1 MRAGEACLWS
11 SRLVVSWEESVAL
24 SAALWLMPTVNDD
37 LENTDNV
44 VIIIFIIFIMSLLEY
59 GNQQLERQ
67 KRLQLKT
74 FDN

>member
-1 MRAGEACLWS
+1 M
-11 SRLVVSWEESVAL
+11 VVVQSLSWEESVAL
-24 SAALWLMPTVNDD
+24 SAALWLVPGDDD

-59 GNQQLERQ
+59 GNQRLERQ
-67 KRLQLKT
+67 KRLQIKT

>member
-1 MRAGEACLWS
+1 M
-11 SRLVVSWEESVAL
+11 VVVQSLSWEESVAL
-24 SAALWLMPTVNDD
+24 SAALWLMPGDDD

-67 KRLQLKT
+67 KRLQIKT

>member
-1 MRAGEACLWS
+1 MRAEACLWS

-24 SAALWLMPTVNDD
+24 SAALWLMPSDDD

>member
-24 SAALWLMPTVNDD
+24 SAALWLMPGDDD

-59 GNQQLERQ
+59 GNQRLERQ
-67 KRLQLKT
+67 KRLQIKT

>member
-1 MRAGEACLWS
+1 M
-11 SRLVVSWEESVAL
+11 VVVQSLSWEESVAL

-44 VIIIFIIFIMSLLEY
+44 VMIIFIIFIMSLLEY
-59 GNQQLERQ
+59 GNQRLERQ
-67 KRLQLKT
+67 KRLQIKT

>member
-1 MRAGEACLWS
+1 MVQSL
-11 SRLVVSWEESVAL
+11 SWEESVAL
-24 SAALWLMPTVNDD
+24 SAALWLMPVDDD

-67 KRLQLKT
+67 KRLQIKT

>member
-1 MRAGEACLWS
+1 MVQSL
-11 SRLVVSWEESVAL
+11 SWEESVAL
-24 SAALWLMPTVNDD
+24 SAALWLMPSDDD

-67 KRLQLKT
+67 KRLQIKT

>member
-1 MRAGEACLWS
+1 M
-11 SRLVVSWEESVAL
+11 VVVQSLSWEESVAL
-24 SAALWLMPTVNDD
+24 STALWLMPVDDD

-59 GNQQLERQ
+59 GNQRLERQ
-67 KRLQLKT
+67 KRLQIKT

>member
-1 MRAGEACLWS
+1 MVQSL
-11 SRLVVSWEESVAL
+11 SWEESVAL

-44 VIIIFIIFIMSLLEY
+44 VMIIFIIFIMSLLEY
-59 GNQQLERQ
+59 GNQRLERQ
-67 KRLQLKT
+67 KRLQIKT

>member
-1 MRAGEACLWS
+1 MVQSL
-11 SRLVVSWEESVAL
+11 SWEESVAL
-24 SAALWLMPTVNDD
+24 SAALWLMPDDDD
-37 LENTDNV
+37 LDNTDNV

-67 KRLQLKT
+67 KRLQIKT

>member
-1 MRAGEACLWS
+1 MVQSL
-11 SRLVVSWEESVAL
+11 SWEESVAL

-44 VIIIFIIFIMSLLEY
+44 VMIIFIIFIMSLLEY

-67 KRLQLKT
+67 KRLQIKT

>member
-1 MRAGEACLWS
+1 MRAEACLWS
-11 SRLVVSWEESVAL
+11 RRLVVSWEESVAL

-59 GNQQLERQ
+59 GNQRLERQ
-67 KRLQLKT
+67 KRLQIKT

>member
-1 MRAGEACLWS
+1 MVQSL
-11 SRLVVSWEESVAL
+11 SWEESVAL
-24 SAALWLMPTVNDD
+24 SAALWLMPGDDD

-67 KRLQLKT
+67 KRLQIKT

>member
-1 MRAGEACLWS
+1 M
-11 SRLVVSWEESVAL
+11 VVVQSLSWEESVAL
-24 SAALWLMPTVNDD
+24 SAALWLMPGDDD

-44 VIIIFIIFIMSLLEY
+44 VMIIFIIFIMSLLEY

-67 KRLQLKT
+67 KRLQIKT

>member
-1 MRAGEACLWS
+1 MVQSL
-11 SRLVVSWEESVAL
+11 SWEESVAL
-24 SAALWLMPTVNDD
+24 SAALWLMPSDD
-37 LENTDNV
+37 ENTDNV

-67 KRLQLKT
+67 KRLQIKT

>member
-1 MRAGEACLWS
+1 M
-11 SRLVVSWEESVAL
+11 VVVQSLSWEESVAL
-24 SAALWLMPTVNDD
+24 SAALWLMPSDDD

-59 GNQQLERQ
+59 GNQRLERQ
-67 KRLQLKT
+67 KRLQIKT